1 MKTLVRK
8 EYATV
13 CNLYQVTIT
22 EDYVREIN
30 RVLNQ
35 NYIYANGVKPE
46 ITEQDIVDA
55 WEYNE
60 TEKLA
65 SIEAIGW
72 SRGGETHEYRRGIS
86 LFDLLRDTLSDDM
99 WCADMEEIDYCTS
112 DFEDTVE
119 DTVENDE
126 E

>member
-1 MKTLVRK
+1 MKTLVRR

-13 CNLYQVTIT
+13 YNKFHITIT
-22 EDYVREIN
+22 DEYVKEIN
-30 RVLNQ
+30 RVLNE
-35 NYIYANGVKPE
+35 NYIYADGVKPE

-65 SIEAIGW
+65 NIRAIGW
-72 SRGGETHEYRRGIS
+72 SRGGETHEYRYEVNM
-86 LFDLLRDTLSDDM
+86 FDLLRDTLSDDM
-99 WCADMEEIDYCTS
+99 WCADMEEIDYSTS
-112 DFEDTVE
+112 DFEDF
-119 DTVENDE
+119 VENDE